1 MKFTFRFML
10 LRRAYTTSQ
19 FQTMLDESG
28 FGGAWIESRAGDSKR
43 GLKNSVCQPRVN
55 AKSRR

>member
-28 FGGAWIESRAGDSKR
+28 FGRAWIESSAV
-43 GLKNSVCQPRVN
+43 GLEAWFEK
-55 AKSRR
+55 